1 MSKDFKPIINTPSKK
16 KNSLNQKTVD
26 IKGKSDFSRNK
37 LETNNVAAQKDK
49 NTSPKNKELKKDDK
63 IVDSRFKATLTQKIS
78 PSVNLK
84 MNTLKPFLGE
94 LENMPKAT
102 INEIIDL
109 MVDSY
114 VNARLTTRQQEA
126 FHSMYDTQLSMMK
139 K

>member
-37 LETNNVAAQKDK
+37 FENNNLSQKDK
-49 NTSPKNKELKKDDK
+49 NTNPKNKELKKDDK

-126 FHSMYDTQLSMMK
+126 FNSMYDTQLNMLK

>member
-37 LETNNVAAQKDK
+37 FENNNLIQKDK
-49 NTSPKNKELKKDDK
+49 NTNPKNKELKKDDK

-126 FHSMYDTQLSMMK
+126 FNSMYDTQLNMLK

>member
-37 LETNNVAAQKDK
+37 FENNNLVQKDK
-49 NTSPKNKELKKDDK
+49 NTNPKNKELKKDDK

-126 FHSMYDTQLSMMK
+126 FNSMYDTQLNMLK

>member
-1 MSKDFKPIINTPSKK
+1 MTKDFKPIINTPSKK

-37 LETNNVAAQKDK
+37 FENNNLVQKDK
-49 NTSPKNKELKKDDK
+49 NTNPKNKELKKDDK

-114 VNARLTTRQQEA
+114 VNVRLTTRQQEA
-126 FHSMYDTQLSMMK
+126 FNSMYDTQLNMLK